1 MSGKKRKSQ
10 RVETA
15 VQTLLASLAYN
26 FARWFRLF
34 YFPSLPPFPSLL
46 MICLKRFMFTG
57 SLRYWIVYFRWSDHY
72 VTCGRWKRLMM
83 YVVQCSTFD
92 SPPPLFPFSQKKRK
106 GAGLVLIMPGPV
118 YPRAKDES
126 FIDSHIKRE
135 RLYSWVNTYRTAR
148 NI

>member
-1 MSGKKRKSQ
+1 MSGKKGKSQ

-15 VQTLLASLAYN
+15 VETLLASLAYN
-26 FARWFRLF
+26 FALISFILLPLPSSLSKFIDDMSQKIYVDRIFAVLNRLF
-34 YFPSLPPFPSLL
+34 SVVWPLCNMRSLKATDDVCCPVQHFWLSTAAFPLQPE
-46 MICLKRFMFTG
+46 
-57 SLRYWIVYFRWSDHY
+57 
-72 VTCGRWKRLMM
+72 
-83 YVVQCSTFD
+83 
-92 SPPPLFPFSQKKRK
+92 KKRK

-135 RLYSWVNTYRTAR
+135 RLYSWAHTYRTAR